1 MTELHLQEYFSND
14 FTTMADFENKVMS
27 YIFADHYEKD
37 LKHISLVEKGDYK
50 PKTND
55 CIKDILQ
62 CGSISSL
69 DATDYGY
76 LYEVILA
83 DKTNIARSRVSIMQA
98 VKSILETYAHALVVF
113 HYENTKDAEWR
124 FTYMHKGS
132 SQKDSTQV
140 KRYTYLCGKGHPSH
154 TVTKNFIT
162 LKNSNF
168 SDESYLKAFNEG
180 ELSKEFYE
188 KLFAWY
194 EWAMP
199 LCTFPQDSEKQ
210 ENEENKLIRLITRL
224 MFVWFIKQKELVPS
238 KLFEPEFLATVLK
251 NFDETSKTDGNFYN
265 AILQNLFF
273 ATLNR
278 EIVDEER
285 APRAFAT
292 AEGTRDDKNLY
303 RYEEMFSIS
312 KKDVV
317 KLFDSIPFLNG
328 GLFECFDR
336 DKSTHHEMIHYD
348 GFSRNAEKDKGVYK
362 HRAFIPNCVFF
373 DKEKGIISLLNEY
386 NFTVEESSPM
396 DVQVSL
402 DPELLGNVFE
412 NLLGA
417 WNPETKET
425 VRSNT
430 GSFYTPREIVQYMV
444 DQSLVSYLNEK
455 GIKESSLVEQ
465 YFLNEDEKIFDGISK
480 EKKNEIIQTL
490 LKVKILDPACGSGA
504 FPVGC
509 LTRMVNLICALN
521 PATDTYDLKTKIIA
535 NNLYG
540 IDIQTFAV
548 QITKLRFF
556 ISLIC
561 EQEKTDDKKNNYGI
575 KPLPNLETKFIAANT
590 LVGLYK
596 EKEMSFDSACQ
607 KKFDELLTLRQK
619 HFSTSKRSQK
629 KKLIVE
635 YEKASDELIDLL
647 KKEFKIPTSTEIAEL
662 QANVDRLQNDYDN
675 CKDEKIVT
683 KDLWGNESS
692 ESYKTETT
700 KGILSDLKKAK
711 NALSAA
717 TDPKKQSAALK
728 DINAIAHWTPFD
740 LNASSPFFDP
750 FWMFG
755 IKNKDDNFDI
765 VIGNPPY
772 IEEGKFKK
780 AFDGFREQSDGIY
793 YMGKM
798 NIWYAFACF
807 GVDWLKD
814 NGTLSFI
821 AKNNWGTS
829 YGGKLL
835 RNKITND
842 TQILKLIDFGSYMVF
857 ESADI
862 QTMIMMFKKNN
873 VIDNY
878 TFDCRRLNKADALK
892 SEAIAFMK
900 DKSEKEAIYI
910 EPKFTRSKFENKL
923 FTFTVGK
930 KEELLE
936 KIASNSEYLTN
947 NDATNG
953 IHPHYDF
960 VNNKINKAHPFT
972 TIGSGIFG
980 LSSQELNSLKLDKNE
995 KKLIKPYY
1003 TTDQVHRYYTDKK
1016 NTLWIIYT
1024 TSDFK
1029 NPKSMDSYPHLKKHL
1044 DFYKDV
1050 ISSDNKPYGLHR
1062 SREEHFFKNEK
1073 IIALRKCVGH
1083 PSFSYSDFDC
1093 YVSATFYVIQTER
1106 FNLKYLTGLLNSK
1119 LIEFWLH
1126 NRGKMQ
1132 GDNFQL
1138 DKEPLVQ
1145 IPIKKGTAAQQNKII
1160 SHVDSIISAKS
1171 VDSSADTTEEEK
1183 AIDKI
1188 VYEIYGITDQS
1199 EIEMIEG
1206 K

>member
-83 DKTNIARSRVSIMQA
+83 DKTNIARSRVNIMQA

-113 HYENTKDAEWR
+113 HYENTKNSEWR
-124 FTYMHKGS
+124 FTYMHKGA

-140 KRYTYLCGKGHPSH
+140 KRYTYLCGKGHPGH

-168 SDESYLKAFNEG
+168 SDEAYLKAFNEG

-278 EIVDEER
+278 EIVDEEG

-328 GLFECFDR
+328 GLFECLDR
-336 DKSTHHEMIHYD
+336 EKSTHHEMIHYD
-348 GFSRNAEKDKGVYK
+348 GFSRNAEKDKAIYK

-444 DQSLVSYLNEK
+444 DQSLVSYLSEK
-455 GIKESSLVEQ
+455 EIKESNLVEQ

-590 LVGLYK
+590 LVGLYN

-662 QANVDRLQNDYDN
+662 QANFDRLQNDYDN

-717 TDPKKQSAALK
+717 TDTKKQSAALK

-740 LNASSPFFDP
+740 LNASSSFFDP

-765 VIGNPPY
+765 VIANPPY
-772 IEEGKFKK
+772 IDSESMKNQNQGDFRDYLKKKFSLNGNWDIYIAFFKFALETANIVSFITPDKWLSKDFGFDLRKNEVRTRLSQITHAGADIFDSVRVDAIVTLFNKTSKGLSAYKFDKKKKSILMNSADISKLTEPYLIDYLFTKNNQFVIKIDKITGRFTDLGVKCEGACATHDPYELDPLIQNIKEFDSSKYFKIINTGTISKYHARWGEKDMTHFGNKTLYPVVEKK
-780 AFDGFREQSDGIY
+780 AFVNKFGNTYVERVKSPKVIFKGINLLDAVIDFDASIVPY
-793 YMGKM
+793 KTTLVVC
-798 NIWYAFACF
+798 A
-807 GVDWLKD
+807 KD
-814 NGTLSFI
+814 E
-821 AKNNWGTS
+821 
-829 YGGKLL
+829 KLL
-835 RNKITND
+835 
-842 TQILKLIDFGSYMVF
+842 
-857 ESADI
+857 
-862 QTMIMMFKKNN
+862 
-873 VIDNY
+873 
-878 TFDCRRLNKADALK
+878 
-892 SEAIAFMK
+892 
-900 DKSEKEAIYI
+900 
-910 EPKFTRSKFENKL
+910 
-923 FTFTVGK
+923 
-930 KEELLE
+930 
-936 KIASNSEYLTN
+936 
-947 NDATNG
+947 
-953 IHPHYDF
+953 
-960 VNNKINKAHPFT
+960 
-972 TIGSGIFG
+972 
-980 LSSQELNSLKLDKNE
+980 
-995 KKLIKPYY
+995 
-1003 TTDQVHRYYTDKK
+1003 
-1016 NTLWIIYT
+1016 
-1024 TSDFK
+1024 
-1029 NPKSMDSYPHLKKHL
+1029 
-1044 DFYKDV
+1044 
-1050 ISSDNKPYGLHR
+1050 
-1062 SREEHFFKNEK
+1062 K
-1073 IIALRKCVGH
+1073 IICA
-1083 PSFSYSDFDC
+1083 
-1093 YVSATFYVIQTER
+1093 
-1106 FNLKYLTGLLNSK
+1106 LLNSK
-1119 LIEFWLH
+1119 LIFKYIKVKYASSSYCGGTTFTKDMINYLPLPNLTTEIK
-1126 NRGKMQ
+1126 NR
-1132 GDNFQL
+1132 
-1138 DKEPLVQ
+1138 
-1145 IPIKKGTAAQQNKII
+1145 II
-1160 SHVDSIISAKS
+1160 SNVDSIISAKS